1 MEDIIMKP
9 ARRFNNVFDALY
21 GMLDNDAWLTRS
33 TGNSVPAVN
42 ISEDDKQY
50 EIEFAVPGAKKEDFN
65 IQIDEENQLVV
76 SMEKTVEENK
86 DKHYLRHEFSHTLFR
101 QTFVLPE
108 DIKRDEISAR
118 TENGVL
124 YITLP
129 KLTIEPT
136 KPAVRTINI
145 D

>member
-1 MEDIIMKP
+1 MKP

-21 GMLDNDAWLTRS
+21 GMLDNDAWLARS
-33 TGNSVPAVN
+33 TGNNVPAVN

-76 SMEKTVEENK
+76 SMERSVEENK

-118 TENGVL
+118 PHHGVL
-124 YITLP
+124 HATVP
-129 KLTIEPT
+129 QLTNKPT
-136 KPAVRTINI
+136 KTALHPTTIN
-145 D
+145 